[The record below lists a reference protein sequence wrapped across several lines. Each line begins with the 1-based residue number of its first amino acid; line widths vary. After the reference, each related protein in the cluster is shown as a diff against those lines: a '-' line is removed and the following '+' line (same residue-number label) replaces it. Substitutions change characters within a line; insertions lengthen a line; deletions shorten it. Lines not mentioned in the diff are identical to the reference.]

1 MIALWSTPARGGY
14 VTRNLNIKQIQSGAR
29 VPACWTAILGG
40 GGSEGQGGWMETGMC
55 EREDFKLWGWKSTG
69 RCKKQCVELN
79 NSWCSTNFDSGE
91 NCFLTVPKARQWDQ
105 KSKRKLKG
113 RGENIPNQHNIK
125 LTACLRL
132 QVLSKH
138 MNAYYKLCL
147 KLNIHIYAHTDFYA
161 VIGKY
166 YIIIFKNST
175 LVLMPSLPV
184 RKWAF
189 VFVMDPW

>member
-1 MIALWSTPARGGY
+1 MPGCQPAGLPY
-14 VTRNLNIKQIQSGAR
+14 
-29 VPACWTAILGG
+29 WE
-40 GGSEGQGGWMETGMC
+40 EGEVEGRGWMETGMC

-91 NCFLTVPKARQWDQ
+91 NCFLTVPKARRWDQ

-113 RGENIPNQHNIK
+113 RGENIPNSHSIQ

-138 MNAYYKLCL
+138 MNTHFKPYPTLS
-147 KLNIHIYAHTDFYA
+147 IPIYAHADLYA
-161 VIGKY
+161 ITGKY
-166 YIIIFKNST
+166 YIIIFKNSSS
-175 LVLMPSLPV
+175 VLMQRLPV
-184 RKWAF
+184 RK
-189 VFVMDPW
+189 